1 MIAKIEQ
8 MSSEEIDARIRTLT
22 DYFMQDS
29 RTEPRDGETYS
40 DAVVR
45 MLVAEFPESRDLIPM
60 VLDALAGYDG
70 SSLRTGPEA
79 DQKSD

>member
-8 MSSEEIDARIRTLT
+8 MSSEERDARIRTLT
-22 DYFMQDS
+22 DYFMQHS
-29 RTEPRDGETYS
+29 HTEPRDGETYS

-45 MLVAEFPESRDLIPM
+45 LLVAEFPQSQHLIST
-60 VLDALAGYDG
+60 VLDALAGYVG

-79 DQKSD
+79 DR

>member
-1 MIAKIEQ
+1 
-8 MSSEEIDARIRTLT
+8 
-22 DYFMQDS
+22 MQKHH
-29 RTEPRDGETYS
+29 TEPRDGETYS

-45 MLVAEFPESRDLIPM
+45 MLVAEFPESRDLIST

-79 DQKSD
+79 NQKSD